1 MFADEDSLTS
11 MIEGLRAGDQ
21 DAVFAFWNHYGPML
35 ERLADRNLAQG
46 LRRRLGPEDVV
57 QSACRTFF
65 RRAQA
70 GEFEI
75 ADEDSLWRL
84 LCAIA
89 LTKIRQQARFHGQE
103 KRNVQQERHLDSVDL
118 QGRPKVR
125 QVAAEGGSPGEAIE
139 FADQMRALIESL
151 EDREREVLELKLQE
165 LDNEAIARQLKCA
178 ERTVRRRL
186 ARIEAVLVKMLDE
199 AR

>member
-1 MFADEDSLTS
+1 MFNDEGELEAL
-11 MIEGLRAGDQ
+11 IQGLRSGEEEAM
-21 DAVFAFWNHYGPML
+21 VTFWNRFGPML

-46 LRRRLGPEDVV
+46 MRRRFGPEDIV

-75 ADEDSLWRL
+75 PSEDSLWRL
-84 LCAIA
+84 LCAIT
-89 LTKIRQQARFHGQE
+89 LTKLRQQARFHGRQRRDVRQE
-103 KRNVQQERHLDSVDL
+103 KHLDSVNV

-125 QVAAEGGSPGEAIE
+125 QLADEAGDPEDAVE
-139 FADQMRALIESL
+139 FADQMQALIGSL
-151 EDREREVLELKLQE
+151 EEKEREVLELKLQE
-165 LDNEAIARQLKCA
+165 IPNEEIARRLGCA

-186 ARIEAVLVKMLDE
+186 ERIEAILRRMLDE

>member
-1 MFADEDSLTS
+1 MFSDEGQLEAL
-11 MIEGLRAGDQ
+11 IQGLRAGEHE
-21 DAVFAFWNHYGPML
+21 AMFTFWHHYGPML

-46 LRRRLGPEDVV
+46 LRRRFGAEDIV

-70 GEFEI
+70 GEFAI
-75 ADEDSLWRL
+75 PNEDCLWRL
-84 LCAIA
+84 LCAIT
-89 LTKIRQQARFHGQE
+89 LTKLRQQARFHGRKRRDARQE
-103 KRNVQQERHLDSVDL
+103 KHLDSVNL

-125 QVAAEGGSPGEAIE
+125 QLADEVSDPEDAVE
-139 FADQMRALIESL
+139 FADQMQALIGSL
-151 EDREREVLELKLQE
+151 EEKEREVLELKLQ
-165 LDNEAIARQLKCA
+165 DVANEEIARRLGCA

-186 ARIEAVLVKMLDE
+186 ERIEVILRKMLDE

>member
-1 MFADEDSLTS
+1 MFNEEGELEAL
-11 MIEGLRAGDQ
+11 IQGLRSGEEEAM
-21 DAVFAFWNHYGPML
+21 VTFWNRFGPML

-46 LRRRLGPEDVV
+46 MRRRFGPEDIV

-75 ADEDSLWRL
+75 PSEDSLWRL
-84 LCAIA
+84 LCAIT
-89 LTKIRQQARFHGQE
+89 LTKLRQQARFHGRQRRDVRQE
-103 KRNVQQERHLDSVDL
+103 KHLDSVNV

-125 QVAAEGGSPGEAIE
+125 QLADEAGDPEDAVE
-139 FADQMRALIESL
+139 FADQMQALIGSL
-151 EDREREVLELKLQE
+151 EEKEREVLELKLQE
-165 LDNEAIARQLKCA
+165 IPNEEIARRLGCA

-186 ARIEAVLVKMLDE
+186 ERIEAILRKMLDE